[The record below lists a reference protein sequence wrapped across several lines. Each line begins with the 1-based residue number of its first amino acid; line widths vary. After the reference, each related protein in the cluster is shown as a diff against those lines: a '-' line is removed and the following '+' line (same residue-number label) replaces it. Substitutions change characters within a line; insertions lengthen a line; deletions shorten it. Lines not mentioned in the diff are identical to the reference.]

1 MKSSNMAARMLAGL
15 LFLPMLAF
23 AGGTVKGRVVFDGK
37 VPEREVLEVSAI
49 QLSQCKMD
57 ADAKHLDNSLIVSK
71 EGGIKNFVITLSQK
85 GGEVKPLDK
94 AAHDQVKCRMALPV
108 MVIPVGTT
116 VEFKN
121 SDSTIHNVS
130 MTAFKN
136 ASFNKAVMGNSA
148 ITHTFDK
155 AETNVIVRCSFHPWM
170 KGSISV
176 VDTNY
181 YALTD
186 ENGNFEITDIPAGEY
201 KFKAW
206 HPVMRSAKTQDMN
219 LDSETVH
226 IQDGKTIDVQIKK
239 AMN

>member
-1 MKSSNMAARMLAGL
+1 MKALNRTTGILSGL
-15 LFLPMLAF
+15 LILPMLAF
-23 AGGTVKGRVVFDGK
+23 AGGTVKGRVVFDGQAPKRDVIK
-37 VPEREVLEVSAI
+37 VRPI
-49 QLSQCKMD
+49 QLSQCKM
-57 ADAKHLDNSLIVSK
+57 AAGVHLDNSLLVSK
-71 EGGIKNFVITLSQK
+71 DAGIKNYVITLTQK
-85 GGEVKPLDK
+85 GAAVKPLGK
-94 AAHDQVKCRMALPV
+94 TAHDQVKCRMALPV

-136 ASFNKAVMGNSA
+136 ASFNKAIMGNSA

-170 KGSISV
+170 KGTISV
-176 VDTNY
+176 VKTNH

-186 ENGNFEITDIPAGEY
+186 ENGNFEIKDIPAGEY

-206 HPVMRSAKTQDMN
+206 HPVMRTAKTKDMN
-219 LDSETVH
+219 LDSTTVK
-226 IQDGKTIDVQIKK
+226 IEDGKTIDIQIKK
-239 AMN
+239 AK